1 MAADAAEAAQPLSF
15 VMATESDGDA
25 DESTGDGGD
34 GQLAAGDGV
43 VVPVRP
49 TTIDECASI
58 ADEMRTFLPQ

>member
-1 MAADAAEAAQPLSF
+1 MEAARPLSF

-34 GQLAAGDGV
+34 GRLAAAVV

-49 TTIDECASI
+49 TTIDECAGI